1 MTWFYSTWS
10 LHLLHSVGNMLL
22 GVAFEWTHSS
32 YISAQSQFNWPFSL
46 YKNSRFWDESTWK
59 TNPAQIIFIWLRV
72 INYFHAEGFVLALFL
87 RKRLWKCKDDLN
99 QLTGLV
105 SRIIIIPVPSK
116 SWIIE
121 SPRTSTQKALFK
133 TRIRLLQ
140 FVYSSLAPFIANFFW
155 GMKAAV
161 HRLGFI
167 SFSLSSKD
175 ALISPEY

>member
-59 TNPAQIIFIWLRV
+59 TNPAKILFIWLRV

-105 SRIIIIPVPSK
+105 SRIIIPVPSK
-116 SWIIE
+116 PWIIE
-121 SPRTSTQKALFK
+121 SPITSTQKALKSFQS
-133 TRIRLLQ
+133 TN
-140 FVYSSLAPFIANFFW
+140 LAFTVCVQLPGPLHCKFFLRDGGGCTQAW
-155 GMKAAV
+155 
-161 HRLGFI
+161 L
-167 SFSLSSKD
+167 
-175 ALISPEY
+175 Y